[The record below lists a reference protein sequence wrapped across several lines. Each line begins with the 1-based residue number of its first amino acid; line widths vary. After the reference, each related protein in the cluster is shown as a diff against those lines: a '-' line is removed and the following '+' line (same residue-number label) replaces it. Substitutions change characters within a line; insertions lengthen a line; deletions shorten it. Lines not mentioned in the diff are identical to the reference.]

1 MTEVRKK
8 CWPEFFELILSGKK
22 NSEIRLA
29 DFVLKSGDTL
39 ILEEWN
45 PKTKKYTGRKL
56 QKKVKNVQK
65 VDVSKFHSME
75 EIKKNGFYL
84 IELEGGKSRLHSS

>member
-29 DFVLKSGDTL
+29 DFGLKAGDTL
-39 ILEEWN
+39 ILEEWD
-45 PKTKKYTGRKL
+45 PKAKRYTGRKL
-56 QKKVKNVQK
+56 QKKVKAVNK
-65 VDVSKFHSME
+65 ADMAKMHSLE
-75 EIKKNGFYL
+75 DIKKYGFYL
-84 IELEGGKSRLHSS
+84 IEMM

>member
-8 CWPEFFELILSGKK
+8 CWPKFFELILSGKK

-29 DFVLKSGDTL
+29 DFGLKAGDTL

-56 QKKVKNVQK
+56 QKKVKAVNK
-65 VDVSKFHSME
+65 ADMAKMHSLE
-75 EIKKNGFYL
+75 DIKKYGFYL
-84 IELEGGKSRLHSS
+84 IEMV

>member
-1 MTEVRKK
+1 MVEVRKK
-8 CWPEFFELILSGKK
+8 CWPGFFQLVLSGKK

-29 DFVLKSGDTL
+29 DFALKAGDTL
-39 ILEEWN
+39 ILEEWD

-56 QKKVKNVQK
+56 QKRVKAVQK

-75 EIKKNGFYL
+75 EIRKNGLYL
-84 IELEGGKSRLHSS
+84 IEMV